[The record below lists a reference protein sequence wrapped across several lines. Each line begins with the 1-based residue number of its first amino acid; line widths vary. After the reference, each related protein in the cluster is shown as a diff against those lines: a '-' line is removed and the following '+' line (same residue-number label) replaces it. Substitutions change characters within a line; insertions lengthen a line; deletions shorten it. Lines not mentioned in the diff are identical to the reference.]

1 MEREEIKWM
10 NIGGKPRELME
21 LAGDAGTSGSP
32 CTDEVN
38 LNSRPQ
44 TFKFYLSE
52 DQDDRA

>member
-1 MEREEIKWM
+1 M

-21 LAGDAGTSGSP
+21 LAGDAGTSWSP